1 MLTRRNVP
9 GVHVQG
15 HASQEEL
22 KLMLRLVKP
31 RYFVPIHGEY
41 RMLVA
46 HAELAEQV
54 GVDPENIFVMEDGE
68 VLELDDSGADVV
80 EVVPA
85 GHVYVD
91 GLRMWDVRSP
101 VLRDRRTLSRDGF
114 VVVVVPVDK
123 ASGEVYGE
131 PEIVSSGF
139 VDPEEGGS
147 LMERRLRAGRRIA
160 ARPQSAALGGRLRRR
175 PRPRGPRTVPLPGN
189 APPSHDRR
197 PALGSLSSLRHTGR
211 TRESGGCRIS
221 TLSP

>member
-1 MLTRRNVP
+1 
-9 GVHVQG
+9 
-15 HASQEEL
+15 
-22 KLMLRLVKP
+22 
-31 RYFVPIHGEY
+31 
-41 RMLVA
+41 MLVA

-54 GVDPENIFVMEDGE
+54 GVDPENIFVLEDGE

-114 VVVVVPVDK
+114 VVVVVPVDR

-147 LMERRLRAGRRIA
+147 LMERASALVVESLRAPSRQPLEDDYVV
-160 ARPQSAALGGRLRRR
+160 ARVREALGRFLYQETRRR
-175 PRPRGPRTVPLPGN
+175 PMIVALPL
-189 APPSHDRR
+189 
-197 PALGSLSSLRHTGR
+197 
-211 TRESGGCRIS
+211 EV
-221 TLSP
+221 